1 MTTLVCVG
9 DDTDME
15 DIHAD
20 VVIVMEAVL
29 RKRSASHDRLCAA
42 LVVCRRLPFFDGAL
56 VKLESI
62 SRESE
67 AKWAVDSVRSRL
79 CSALP
84 GSAHEVAAELGI
96 TPEQGTV
103 VRYVL
108 AGMPVAQAVR
118 QIEESRRP
126 SSATTATRWMAVT
139 APLLADWLLRDRTD
153 PDPRSDLD
161 VRAYLDRLTRHCE
174 QSPGWFPEGLRFVDV
189 LQRVTVH
196 PPQREDDRGSAP
208 AEADDVGTPVK
219 GAQDSYTGPSRMPWR
234 AAIDQFRHVLLVGE
248 AGSGK
253 SWAVRSRC
261 LQLARQR
268 AERKPDSPI
277 PVLILAPKL
286 EEVLAEDHRCG
297 RRAPLP
303 ELIAAAM
310 PDEVAADDRCVDLVR
325 RLLLERAPVEL
336 LIDGYDELRDEKPLL
351 AQRLDRITELLSP
364 RTGNLVL
371 TSRPATVPQHRFARQ
386 ITTCM
391 LRSFAERERLHFVEI
406 WFAGSP
412 EVGRRIQRLIR
423 ERRLDFLRT
432 PLLLALFCTA
442 AGGAAT
448 PPQSEYDLWYRA
460 LLRLAS
466 DEDRYD
472 QVSEGSE
479 KVRLRLQV
487 LKNVAALFH
496 DERGLLDAVPVSVVE
511 DALGATS
518 PWADLGRVTT
528 CDTVVEDLV
537 ATGIVR
543 KALLGPAQCL
553 EFLHSAIRDYLIAD
567 ALAADGSWADH
578 VWRVWSQP
586 EWEPVIG
593 YVGAL
598 VADPDPLLLAL
609 EHHYDDDPLNAA
621 RFTAGRV
628 LAVSAAAAS
637 PVRRSRVRDELL
649 LMLGS
654 FDPIDRNRSA
664 QLLAGLQDPETA
676 QLLRDLVHPAAPSH
690 VITAALTA
698 IAGGAS
704 ARSLDALTNCA
715 RDGDFTI
722 GEREAAVESLAET
735 GSAHA
740 LRLLGALADDSGA
753 APAVR
758 ACAAFSALR
767 LFGDDG
773 LTRRL
778 LQQSDERSRS
788 CRWSLAERMVR
799 GEMGRPLIAEV
810 RAGRLRVQDAY
821 CRALLLSVDG
831 PTEESVTAL
840 AEALPPDDV
849 VDTCA
854 RAVEAVRAALAVDP
868 LVATCARFVLD
879 QGRSPLLRW
888 HMAQLIL
895 GAEELSAA
903 ALWNKFTS
911 QFSASATA
919 LVVDFLVEETVR
931 LPEPFGDRLAADI
944 ADGLFGGS
952 AADAFAKY
960 RAVAELEGDAP
971 EPPAPEQDAAPP
983 PAPEQETLS
992 LEKVLTNSAPTR
1004 SQYQL
1009 LRELRRMIPRH
1020 GNVRELAASL
1030 THAVTTTEAAD
1041 WIDAQP
1047 AMAPTAEMRLVA
1059 ALRHSAASFTLARL
1073 RARWPGRHNLVGV
1086 TRPSLEHGYLDARAE
1101 AALLAGDLDEA
1112 ATLALASIG
1121 ACQGERRLPAPEA
1134 YATLFAA
1141 GGSPSGV
1148 HAAYRKVSNYLA
1160 SREVNTVPSVLL
1172 SAWRA
1177 AAAVQYEQVK
1187 QQLGMLP
1194 AYVLAVDAEAAG
1206 LGYCA
1211 GLRTEDAFDSV
1222 ISWAGCRRAS
1232 ALLTALTHF
1241 RNSPL
1246 VAERLTSAIGL
1257 ADRRAAALAD
1267 RWPDPRLSSPGQGG
1281 VPRWTDTLLQVAAR
1295 LLYEGRSATAAE
1307 IYAAAV
1313 AEEPTNPTLVNNLGF
1328 CQMPDDPDMAMETL
1342 ERAATLFVQ
1351 PFGVN
1356 VANRMLLH
1364 STRGDAR
1371 AVLALGE
1378 DYYQRGIRDS
1388 GRPYL
1393 WEMDDPR
1400 QLHVYEDTLDYIIE
1414 MARRAAF
1421 QLDLPDVVEE
1431 WERRHR
1437 VQHPREQAPEE
1448 R

>member
-1 MTTLVCVG
+1 MG

-42 LVVCRRLPFFDGAL
+42 LVACRRLPFFDSAL

-79 CSALP
+79 RSALP
-84 GSAHEVAAELGI
+84 GSAHELAAELGI
-96 TPEQGTV
+96 TTEQGTV

-108 AGMPVAQAVR
+108 TGMPVAQAFM

-126 SSATTATRWMAVT
+126 TSATTATRWMAVT

-153 PDPRSDLD
+153 PDPQSDLD

-442 AGGAAT
+442 AGGMAT
-448 PPQSEYDLWYRA
+448 PPESEYDLWYRA

-518 PWADLGRVTT
+518 TWADLGRVTA

-543 KALLGPAQCL
+543 KALLGPAQSL

-567 ALAADGSWADH
+567 VLAADGSWADH

-628 LAVSAAAAS
+628 LVVSAAAAS

-654 FDPIDRNRSA
+654 LDLIDRNRSA

-676 QLLRDLVHPAAPSH
+676 QLLRDLVHPAAPSA

-704 ARSLDALTNCA
+704 ERSLDALTNCV
-715 RDGDFTI
+715 RDDDFTI

-735 GSAHA
+735 GSELA
-740 LRLLGALADDSGA
+740 LRLLGDLADDPEV

-773 LTRRL
+773 LARRL
-778 LQQSDERSRS
+778 LQQSDEQSRS
-788 CRWSLAERMVR
+788 CRWSLAERTVR
-799 GEMGRPLIAEV
+799 GEAGRPLIAEV
-810 RAGRLRVQDAY
+810 RAGRLEVQDAY

-831 PTEESVTAL
+831 LTEEAVEAL
-840 AEALPPDDV
+840 AEALPRDDV
-849 VDTCA
+849 MDTCA
-854 RAVEAVRAALAVDP
+854 RAVEVVRAALAADP
-868 LVATCARFVLD
+868 LVATSARFLLNEN
-879 QGRSPLLRW
+879 RSPLQRW
-888 HMAQLIL
+888 RMAQLVL
-895 GAEELSAA
+895 SSEELRAA
-903 ALWNKFTS
+903 TLWNTFTS
-911 QFSASATA
+911 QFTAAATA
-919 LVVDFLVEETVR
+919 HVVDFLVLETVS
-931 LPEPFGDRLAADI
+931 LPAPLGDRLAADI

-952 AADAFAKY
+952 AADALAKY
-960 RAVAELEGDAP
+960 RAVSEREADT
-971 EPPAPEQDAAPP
+971 PAPSAPRQDVTPS
-983 PAPEQETLS
+983 APEQETPS
-992 LEKVLTNSAPTR
+992 LEKALSTSVPMQ
-1004 SQYQL
+1004 SQYRL
-1009 LRELRRMIPRH
+1009 LRELRRTIPRD
-1020 GNVRELAASL
+1020 GGVRELAASL
-1030 THAVTTTEAAD
+1030 THAVTTTEAAN

-1047 AMAPTAEMRLVA
+1047 AMAPTAEKRLVA

-1073 RARWPGRHNLVGV
+1073 RARWPGRHNEVGV

-1121 ACQGERRLPAPEA
+1121 ACQGERRLPTPEA

-1141 GGSPSGV
+1141 GGSPNRAY
-1148 HAAYRKVSNYLA
+1148 AALLKVSNYLA
-1160 SREVNTVPSVLL
+1160 SRETNTVPSILL

-1177 AAAVQYEQVK
+1177 AALTQYAQVR
-1187 QQLGMLP
+1187 QQLGVLP
-1194 AYVLAVDAEAAG
+1194 EYVLAVDAEAAG

-1211 GLRTEDAFDSV
+1211 GLLDEDAFDSV
-1222 ISWAGCRRAS
+1222 ISWAGCRRTS
-1232 ALLTALTHF
+1232 ALLTTLTHF
-1241 RNSPL
+1241 VNSQL
-1246 VAERLTSAIGL
+1246 VSGRITSAIGL

-1267 RWPDPRLSSPGQGG
+1267 RWPDPGLSSPGQGG
-1281 VPRWTDTLLQVAAR
+1281 VPRWTDTLLRVAAR
-1295 LLYEGRSATAAE
+1295 LLYEGKFAAAVE

-1313 AEEPTNPTLVNNLGF
+1313 EEEPTNPTLVNNLGF
-1328 CQMPDDPDMAMETL
+1328 CRMPDEPDSAMETL
-1342 ERAATLFVQ
+1342 EHAASLFVQ

-1356 VANRMLLH
+1356 VANRMLLY
-1364 STRGDAR
+1364 SVRGNAR

-1378 DYYQRGIRDS
+1378 DYYQRGIRDTGS
-1388 GRPYL
+1388 PYL

-1400 QLHVYEDTLDYIIE
+1400 QLREYPDSLDYIIE
-1414 MARRAAF
+1414 LARRAAF
-1421 QLDLPDVVEE
+1421 QLDLPDVVKE
-1431 WERRHR
+1431 WERRHH
-1437 VQHPREQAPEE
+1437 VHHPREQSPEE

>member
-1 MTTLVCVG
+1 MA
-9 DDTDME
+9 DMTDMH
-15 DIHAD
+15 DD
-20 VVIVMEAVL
+20 LVVVMEAVL
-29 RKRSASHDRLCAA
+29 RKRTAPHDQLCAA
-42 LVVCRRLPFFDGAL
+42 LTACRQLPFFQRTLA
-56 VKLESI
+56 KLGSI

-79 CSALP
+79 RHTLP
-84 GSAHEVAAELGI
+84 GSSHEVAAELAI
-96 TPEQGTV
+96 TPDQGTV
-103 VRYVL
+103 LRCVL
-108 AGMPVAQAVR
+108 AGMSAAQAVK
-118 QIEESRRP
+118 QIDEGRRP
-126 SSATTATRWMAVT
+126 HPTTATRWMGDT
-139 APLLADWLLRDRTD
+139 ASLLADWLLRDREGD
-153 PDPRSDLD
+153 HPWSDVD

-174 QSPGWFPEGLRFVDV
+174 QSPGWFPEGLRFTDV

-196 PPQREDDRGSAP
+196 PPQRDDDRAPAP
-208 AEADDVGTPVK
+208 AEGSGAETPVK
-219 GAQDSYTGPSRMPWR
+219 GPQDSYAAPLRMPWR
-234 AAIDQFRHVLLVGE
+234 IAIRQFRHILLVGE

-261 LQLARQR
+261 LELARQR
-268 AERKPDSPI
+268 AERVQDSPI
-277 PVLILAPKL
+277 PVLVLAPKL
-286 EEVLAEDHRCG
+286 EEVLAEDRRDS

-303 ELIAAAM
+303 DLIAAAM

-325 RLLLERAPVEL
+325 HLLQERAAVEL

-364 RTGNLVL
+364 RSGNLVL
-371 TSRPATVPQHRFARQ
+371 TSRPASVPQRRFARQ
-386 ITTCM
+386 TTTCM
-391 LRSFAERERLHFVEI
+391 IQPFAEREQLQFVQN
-406 WFAGSP
+406 WFAEAPGTA
-412 EVGRRIQRLIR
+412 RRIQRLIR
-423 ERRLDFLRT
+423 ERRLEFLRT

-448 PPQSEYDLWYRA
+448 PPQSEHDLWYRA

-479 KVRLRLQV
+479 KVRLRLEV
-487 LKNVAALFH
+487 LKNAAALFH
-496 DERGLLDAVPVSVVE
+496 DERGLLDTVPVSTVE

-518 PWADLGRVTT
+518 AWADLGRITT

-543 KALLGPAQCL
+543 KALGDHAQSL

-609 EHHYDDDPLNAA
+609 QHHYDDDPLNAA

-637 PVRRSRVRDELL
+637 PGHRSRVRDELL
-649 LMLGS
+649 VMLDS
-654 FDPIDRNRSA
+654 LDPIDRNRSA

-676 QLLRDLVHPAAPSH
+676 QLLRDLVHPAAPSR

-704 ARSLDALTNCA
+704 AQSLDTLTSCA

-740 LRLLGALADDSGA
+740 LRLLGDLADDPGA

-767 LFGDDG
+767 LFGHDD
-773 LTRRL
+773 LARRL
-778 LQQSDERSRS
+778 LQQSDEESRP
-788 CRWSLAERMVR
+788 CRWSLAERVVR
-799 GEMGRPLIAEV
+799 GETGRPLIAEV
-810 RAGRLRVQDAY
+810 QAGRLEVQDAY

-831 PTEESVTAL
+831 ATEESVAAL
-840 AEALPPDDV
+840 AEALPSDDI

-854 RAVEAVRAALAVDP
+854 RAVEAVRAAVATDP
-868 LVATCARFVLD
+868 LTATCARFLLNSG
-879 QGRSPLLRW
+879 QPAQLRW
-888 HMAQLIL
+888 RMAQLVL
-895 GAEELSAA
+895 GTEELVAA
-903 ALWNKFTS
+903 ALWNEFTS
-911 QFSASATA
+911 QFNASATA
-919 LVVDFLVEETVR
+919 LVVDFLVLETVR
-931 LPEPFGDRLAADI
+931 LPAPLGDRLADDI
-944 ADGLFGGS
+944 ASGLFGGS
-952 AADAFAKY
+952 ATDALAKY
-960 RAVAELEGDAP
+960 RAATALEGEAP
-971 EPPAPEQDAAPP
+971 EPPAHGQDAAPP
-983 PAPEQETLS
+983 PASEQETPS
-992 LEKVLTNSAPTR
+992 LEKALTASTPMQ

-1009 LRELRRMIPRH
+1009 LRDLRRTIPRE
-1020 GNVRELAASL
+1020 GAVRELAASL
-1030 THAVTTTEAAD
+1030 THAVTTTEATS

-1047 AMAPTAEMRLVA
+1047 AMAPTVEKRLVA

-1073 RARWPGRHNLVGV
+1073 RARWPGRHTEVGI
-1086 TRPSLEHGYLDARAE
+1086 TRPSLEFGYLDARAE

-1121 ACQGERRLPAPEA
+1121 ARQGELGLPAPEV

-1141 GGSPSGV
+1141 SGSPQGV
-1148 HAAYRKVSNYLA
+1148 HSAFRKVSTYLA
-1160 SREVNTVPSVLL
+1160 SRKVNTIASILL
-1172 SAWRA
+1172 NAWRA
-1177 AAAVQYEQVK
+1177 AAAAQYAQVRE
-1187 QQLGMLP
+1187 QLGLLP
-1194 AYVLAVDAEAAG
+1194 PYVLAVDAEAAG

-1211 GLRTEDAFDSV
+1211 GLLGEDAFESV
-1222 ISWAGCRRAS
+1222 ISWAGCRRTS

-1241 RNSPL
+1241 RNSSL
-1246 VAERLTSAIGL
+1246 VTERITSAIGL

-1267 RWPDPRLSSPGQGG
+1267 RWPDPGLSSPGQGG
-1281 VPRWTDTLLQVAAR
+1281 APRWTDTLLRMAAR
-1295 LLYEGRSATAAE
+1295 LLYQGRSTTAAE

-1313 AEEPTNPTLVNNLGF
+1313 LEEPTHPALVNNLGF
-1328 CQMPDDPDMAMETL
+1328 CQMPDDPDTAMETL

-1364 STRGDAR
+1364 SVKGDAR

-1378 DYYQRGIRDS
+1378 DYYQRGIRDT
-1388 GRPYL
+1388 GNPYL

-1400 QLHVYEDTLDYIIE
+1400 QLREYPDSLGYIIE
-1414 MARRAAF
+1414 LSRRAAF
-1421 QLDLPDVVEE
+1421 QLDLPDAVEE

-1437 VQHPREQAPEE
+1437 LHYPREQSPEE